1 MKYPPIDKE
10 KVKMLIGEIQ
20 ESIARLSKFSGIAAE
35 EFKRDK
41 DNYAVAE
48 HHLRRAL
55 EGVLSLGTH
64 ILSRIPGGAKARDY
78 TEVLLSLGKF
88 NVLPSDF
95 AQKIRQMAGYRN
107 RLVHLYWEV
116 TDEEMLEKIKDRLD
130 DFDMFCKYI
139 LEYVKKQSNEK

>member
-1 MKYPPIDKE
+1 MKYPSIDKE
-10 KVKMLIGEIQ
+10 KVKTLIAEIQ
-20 ESIARLSKFSGIAAE
+20 ESLARLSGFRDISLE
-35 EFKRDK
+35 DFKNDK
-41 DNYAVAE
+41 DNYAIAE

-64 ILSRIPGGAKARDY
+64 ILSRIPGGAKAKDY

-88 NVLPSDF
+88 KVLPTDF

-116 TDEEMLEKIKDRLD
+116 TEEEMLDKIKTRLD
-130 DFDMFCKYI
+130 DFEKFCEFILKY
-139 LEYVKKQSNEK
+139 LKKNK